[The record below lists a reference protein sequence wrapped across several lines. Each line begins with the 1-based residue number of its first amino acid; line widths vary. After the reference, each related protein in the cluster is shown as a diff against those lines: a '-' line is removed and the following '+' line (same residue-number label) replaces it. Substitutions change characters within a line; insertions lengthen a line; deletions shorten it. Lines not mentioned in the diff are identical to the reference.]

1 MLVDVQGEKDGANVD
16 LEVVHGGR
24 GKRKSVRDIAPEDI
38 FERGIT
44 TIKQTT
50 INGAFKKEDWVDA
63 CKAIALLFIYLF
75 SIMLFHLMLQ
85 GLMSILRYL
94 NMLQNMV

>member
-1 MLVDVQGEKDGANVD
+1 VLVDGQGEKDGANVD
-16 LEVVHGGR
+16 LEVVHRGR
-24 GKRKSVRDIAPEDI
+24 GKRKSVRDIAPKEI

-44 TIKQTT
+44 TIKLTT
-50 INGAFKKEDWVDA
+50 ISAFKKEDWVDA
-63 CKAIALLFIYLF
+63 CKAIALLFNYLF

-94 NMLQNMV
+94 NMLQSMV